1 MIEEIVEKYIA
12 LRDKKAIYEAEYDVK
27 VAEIEA
33 ALTRIENYLQT
44 KMQEQGLKSMPTAA
58 GTPYLS
64 SRVSV
69 TIADWDSYK
78 SFLAEQE
85 DPYLFI
91 EHRPNKTAVE
101 EFKAA
106 NDDLPPGLNW
116 RESVVVNVKR
126 S

>member
-12 LRDKKAIYEAEYDVK
+12 LRDKKAVYKAEYDVK

-33 ALTRIENYLQT
+33 ALTRIENFLLG

-69 TIADWDSYK
+69 TIADWDAYK
-78 SFLAEQE
+78 NFLESQE
-85 DPYLFI
+85 DPFLFV
-91 EHRPNKTAVE
+91 EHRPNKTAIE
-101 EFKAA
+101 EYKAA

-116 RESVVVNVKR
+116 RESVAVNVKR